1 MTSYDFGRLL
11 IFISAALLF
20 FCCLALLFLD
30 PIFDIWVKYAF
41 RRDEGH
47 RYKELTDG
55 DWYYLWLDVE
65 SGKDKEIGGR
75 NYHRYYAYYYLYKYL
90 KFYGWKLR
98 YENSNWMW
106 VSKRHF
112 KITFHNAYQVV
123 LNNRNMKSDYYWE
136 YEFKSWN
143 A

>member
-11 IFISAALLF
+11 IFISASLLF
-20 FCCLALLFLD
+20 LCCLALLLID
-30 PIFDIWVKYAF
+30 PVFDIWVKYSF
-41 RRDEGH
+41 RRDECE
-47 RYKELTDG
+47 RYKDLSDG

-75 NYHRYYAYYYLYKYL
+75 NYHRYYADYYLYKYL
-90 KFYGWKLR
+90 KYYGWKLR

-106 VSKRHF
+106 ISKRHF

-123 LNNRNMKSDYYWE
+123 LNNRNMKSEYYWK